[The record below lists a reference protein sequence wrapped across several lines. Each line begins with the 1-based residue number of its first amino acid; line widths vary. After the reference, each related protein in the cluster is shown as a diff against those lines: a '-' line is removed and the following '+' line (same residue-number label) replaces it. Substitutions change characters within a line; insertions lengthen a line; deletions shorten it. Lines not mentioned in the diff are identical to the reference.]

1 MATSLTRRAE
11 SRSQTPTWKPSAS
24 RCRSQKT
31 QTYKNIKKTY
41 KNRCKYKRNKNIQ
54 KQVQIQKKH
63 KHIKTGANTKE
74 TQTYKNTAGAK
85 IKETQTDKNIA
96 GAKAKETQT
105 DKNTAGA
112 NTKETQTDKNIKNE

>member
-1 MATSLTRRAE
+1 M
-11 SRSQTPTWKPSAS
+11 
-24 RCRSQKT
+24 
-31 QTYKNIKKTY
+31 
-41 KNRCKYKRNKNIQ
+41 
-54 KQVQIQKKH
+54 QIQKKH

-85 IKETQTDKNIA
+85 T
-96 GAKAKETQT
+96 KETQT